1 MNASF
6 ASGPFG
12 SGRGRIYLDHNAT
25 APLKPAVKAAM
36 VQAMDFVGNPSSV
49 HAFGRT
55 ARRAVDEARA
65 AVAALVGVKPAQVL
79 FTGSGTE
86 ANNLALRGFP
96 GRPVLVS
103 AIEHDSVLAAVPSN
117 GGPANDEL
125 NGTPGVRRLAVTRDG
140 VADLAALR
148 SMLGETGPALLSL
161 MLANN
166 ETGVIQPVAEAARL
180 AHARGG
186 LIHCDAVQGAGRLAL
201 AFAALEVDLM
211 TLSAHKLGGP
221 AGVGALI
228 LAEGL
233 EPDALIR
240 GGGQERRKRAGTENL
255 LGIVGFGAAAR
266 LALDELPAAAELAG
280 LRDRLEREALAAAP
294 HARVMGAAAARV
306 PNTSCLVLP
315 GILGE
320 TQVMSLDLAG
330 IAVSAGSA
338 CSSGKVKPSHV
349 LAAMGEDAMTAAS
362 AIRVSLGWTSDD
374 HAVDGFLSAWIALAR
389 RSVRA

>member
-6 ASGPFG
+6 GPGPFG
-12 SGRGRIYLDHNAT
+12 SRRNRIYLDHNAT

-36 VQAMDFVGNPSSV
+36 VQAMDLVGNPSSV

-96 GRPVLVS
+96 GRPVVVS
-103 AIEHDSVLAAVPSN
+103 AIEHESVLAAA
-117 GGPANDEL
+117 PAD
-125 NGTPGVRRLAVTRDG
+125 GVAPARRLAVARDG
-140 VADLAALR
+140 TADLAALDA
-148 SMLGETGPALLSL
+148 MLAGAGPVLLSL

-166 ETGVIQPVAEAARL
+166 ETGVIQPVAEAARRV
-180 AHARGG
+180 HARGG
-186 LIHCDAVQGAGRLAL
+186 LVHCDAVQAAGRLPL
-201 AFAALEVDLM
+201 AFAALAVDLL

-266 LALDELPAAAELAG
+266 LALDELPVATDLAI

-294 HARVMGAAAARV
+294 QARVMGAAAARV

-315 GILGE
+315 GIPGE
-320 TQVMSLDLAG
+320 TQVMNLDLAG
-330 IAVSAGSA
+330 VAVSAGSA

-349 LAAMGEDAMTAAS
+349 LAAMGEDATTAAS

-374 HAVDGFLSAWIALAR
+374 HAVDSFLSAWIALAR

>member
-1 MNASF
+1 MSVPSNSRSASV
-6 ASGPFG
+6 
-12 SGRGRIYLDHNAT
+12 YLDHNAT
-25 APLKPAVKAAM
+25 TPLKPAVRAAM
-36 VQAMDFVGNPSSV
+36 VQAMDLVGNPSSV
-49 HAFGRT
+49 HAYGRS
-55 ARRAVDEARA
+55 ARRAMDEARA

-96 GRPVLVS
+96 GRRAVVC
-103 AIEHDSVLAAVPSN
+103 AIEHDSVLAAVPD
-117 GGPANDEL
+117 A
-125 NGTPGVRRLAVTRDG
+125 RRLPVGRDG
-140 VADLAALR
+140 VADLAALER
-148 SMLGETGPALLSL
+148 LLTAGGPALVSL
-161 MLANN
+161 MAANN
-166 ETGVIQPVAEAARL
+166 ETGVIQPVAAAARL
-180 AHARGG
+180 AHAHGA
-186 LIHCDAVQGAGRLAL
+186 LIHSDAVQAAGRLPL
-201 AFAALEVDLM
+201 SFAAMGVDLL

-266 LALDELPAAAELAG
+266 LAEAERPAAADLAA
-280 LRDRLEREALAAAP
+280 LRDRLEREALAAVP
-294 HARVMGAAAARV
+294 QARVMGGGAERV

-315 GILGE
+315 GVAGE
-320 TQVMSLDLAG
+320 TQVMGLDLAG
-330 IAVSAGSA
+330 VAVSAGSA

-349 LAAMGEDAMTAAS
+349 LAAMGEEAATASS

-374 HAVDGFLSAWIALAR
+374 EAVDRFLAAWIVMAR
-389 RSVRA
+389 RSGRA